1 MKKLLLLAVLAACM
15 VGAAAQAPLKGYII
29 GIENGQ
35 VYLDY
40 NSLDVKIGDRISIVG
55 EASVFTH
62 PVTKEKITK
71 SGETIATVEITET
84 AKDYSVAGRIFPAN
98 ALAKLIVGQRAVI
111 AAGAESFGKRYRT
124 DSGLA
129 DGRNPLYEYPL
140 GTFAGRQPTFVG
152 AGQNTMMHLQI
163 AKGDSQLS
171 LEQGALDGLQIRGG
185 VDGFK
190 QTVTGKALAMAFS
203 LVGGDLKDYFDGNTT
218 QRVKKQGFLDSELDF
233 RKGSVYM
240 GVNKLSSSDMKD
252 VFSQT
257 PQRYFDYKKGK
268 RLKGWSY
275 VPMAVG
281 GGFSIV
287 TIVFCLREEEF
298 YIIPLSAGL
307 AVTAGGVYMH
317 IYGNKLIKRTVSDY
331 NQSLQ
336 NKRQGYVSPEV
347 TFGVS
352 QNGLAFT
359 LHF

>member
-1 MKKLLLLAVLAACM
+1 
-15 VGAAAQAPLKGYII
+15 
-29 GIENGQ
+29 
-35 VYLDY
+35 
-40 NSLDVKIGDRISIVG
+40 
-55 EASVFTH
+55 
-62 PVTKEKITK
+62 
-71 SGETIATVEITET
+71 
-84 AKDYSVAGRIFPAN
+84 
-98 ALAKLIVGQRAVI
+98 
-111 AAGAESFGKRYRT
+111 
-124 DSGLA
+124 
-129 DGRNPLYEYPL
+129 
-140 GTFAGRQPTFVG
+140 
-152 AGQNTMMHLQI
+152 
-163 AKGDSQLS
+163 
-171 LEQGALDGLQIRGG
+171 
-185 VDGFK
+185 
-190 QTVTGKALAMAFS
+190 MAFS

>member
-1 MKKLLLLAVLAACM
+1 MKQIVVCSPKTFTQIPVIQLLNSIRMKKLLLLAVLAACM

-152 AGQNTMMHLQI
+152 TGRAGRTANTRRSGWIQ
-163 AKGDSQLS
+163 ADRYG
-171 LEQGALDGLQIRGG
+171 QGIG
-185 VDGFK
+185 DGF
-190 QTVTGKALAMAFS
+190 QFS
-203 LVGGDLKDYFDGNTT
+203 RRRLEGL
-218 QRVKKQGFLDSELDF
+218 F
-233 RKGSVYM
+233 R
-240 GVNKLSSSDMKD
+240 
-252 VFSQT
+252 
-257 PQRYFDYKKGK
+257 R
-268 RLKGWSY
+268 
-275 VPMAVG
+275 
-281 GGFSIV
+281 
-287 TIVFCLREEEF
+287 
-298 YIIPLSAGL
+298 
-307 AVTAGGVYMH
+307 
-317 IYGNKLIKRTVSDY
+317 
-331 NQSLQ
+331 
-336 NKRQGYVSPEV
+336 
-347 TFGVS
+347 
-352 QNGLAFT
+352 
-359 LHF
+359 